1 MRKHRPTLTAI
12 VAAAALSAYPVQA
25 IAAGESPETARITH
39 QFVERARKIMMTDPS
54 EARNMGHQMERIM
67 ATRPG
72 GASRDL
78 GMSRAK
84 WILGEAALR
93 LNQIATA
100 RTFILEAYRFARN
113 ADDAQAQGD
122 TLLTRGSIKSETGD
136 PAGALTDYLAAY
148 RMFQKSGDRRN
159 QSITLQY
166 LSALHADAA
175 DYQRALNYLRQA
187 SEVFHGESRLDLSL
201 SNNTANILDQLGHL
215 DEAETEYRRA
225 ASMARKVG
233 EYALQVQVLTNM
245 CRSQITRRHLPAA
258 AATLLEMKNIVHRR
272 RMRIDDKILV
282 TVAQYEEA
290 RGNYPAAR
298 TAIEHALSYTGGS
311 QMIQRYREMH
321 LTAYRIYRHLGDDR
335 SALIHLEKAKQLRDE
350 AIDLSLSMKT
360 ALLSAQFDYANQE
373 LRISHLRAQDLRRSV
388 GDARET
394 ARLQRTVFTGIVIA
408 TLLLIVILSMG
419 VVLLRRSR
427 DNTRRI
433 NGELA
438 EANEALEKAMTE
450 VQQRQIAERAA
461 NDLAEHDALTG
472 LNNRRHLHQ
481 TLYAQ
486 VTTASAAGS
495 SCCVMLLDLDRFK
508 PINDI
513 HGHEVGDAVLIEA
526 ARRLANICARHDA
539 IPVRL
544 GGDEFV
550 ILMTCTA
557 AQDKATTIA
566 TEVIAEISAP
576 YDVADRRL
584 TIGTSI
590 GISNDARDGRDIDT
604 LLRAADIAMY
614 EAKRSG
620 RGRYRFFDEEMAVRL
635 RNRAETE
642 TELRAVL
649 RNDEI
654 LAHFQPIHNY
664 REGRVTGF
672 EALAR
677 WTHAERGPIGPDEFI
692 PIAEETGMIEEIT
705 TVILRQSCRAAVQ
718 WPSDITVSVNMSPI
732 LLKDATLAS
741 RVFDIL
747 NEEGLAPNRLVIE
760 ITENAVIDDLP
771 FASRLIDTFKAA
783 GIRVALDDF
792 GKGYSSLSHL
802 RELGFD
808 HLKLDA
814 SFVKNLGEGDSIK
827 IATAVAGLAHAMDLP
842 VTAEGVETAE
852 ASSMLR
858 QLGFSY
864 AQGYLYGKAMTADE
878 ATILI
883 LDEDLDFVH
892 KAA

>member
-12 VAAAALSAYPVQA
+12 VAAAAMTAHPAQA
-25 IAAGESPETARITH
+25 TATESGPETTRITAL
-39 QFVERARKIMMTDPS
+39 FVERARKIMMTSPS
-54 EARNMGHQMERIM
+54 EAEGMGHRMERIM

-72 GASRDL
+72 GAPRDL
-78 GMSRAK
+78 GLSRAK

-93 LNQIATA
+93 LNQIEEAKA
-100 RTFILEAYRFARN
+100 FIYDAYQFARKAN
-113 ADDAQAQGD
+113 NAQAQGD
-122 TLLTRGSIKSETGD
+122 SLLTRGSIKSETGD
-136 PAGALTDYLAAY
+136 PAGALTDFLEAY
-148 RMFQKSGDRRN
+148 RMFQRSGDRRN

-166 LSALHADAA
+166 LSSLHADAA
-175 DYQRALNYLRQA
+175 DYQRAWNYLRQA
-187 SEVFHGESRLDLSL
+187 SEVYHGEKRLDLSV
-201 SNNTANILDQLGHL
+201 SNNTANVLDQLGHL
-215 DEAETEYRRA
+215 DAAETEYRRA
-225 ASMARKVG
+225 AGMAREIG
-233 EYALQVQVLTNM
+233 EYALQVQVLNNM
-245 CRSQITRRHLPAA
+245 CRSQITRHHLGAA
-258 AATLLEMKNIVHRR
+258 AATLAEMKDIIHRR
-272 RMRIDDKILV
+272 HMRIDDKIMV
-282 TVAQYEEA
+282 TVAQYEQA
-290 RGNYPAAR
+290 RSNYPGAR
-298 TAIEHALSYTGGS
+298 AAIERAMSYASGN
-311 QMIQRYREMH
+311 QMIQRYRDMH
-321 LTAYRIYRHLGDDR
+321 LTAYRIYRHMGEDKA
-335 SALIHLEKAKQLRDE
+335 ALVHLEKAKQLKDE
-350 AIDLSLSMKT
+350 AVDLSLSMKT
-360 ALLSAQFDYANQE
+360 ALLSAKFDYANQE

-394 ARLQRTVFTGIVIA
+394 ARLQRTVFTGIVVA

-438 EANEALEKAMTE
+438 EANEALESAMTE
-450 VQQRQIAERAA
+450 VQQRQIAEREA
-461 NDLAEHDALTG
+461 NELAEHDALTG
-472 LNNRRHLHQ
+472 LNNRRHLYQ

-486 VTTASAAGS
+486 VTTDSVAGS
-495 SCCVMLLDLDRFK
+495 ACCVMLLDLDRFK

-526 ARRLANICARHDA
+526 ARRLQVICDRHDA
-539 IPVRL
+539 VPVRL

-550 ILMTCTA
+550 ILMACTEVQA
-557 AQDKATTIA
+557 KATTIA
-566 TEVIAEISAP
+566 SEVIAEISAP

-590 GISNDARDGRDIDT
+590 GISNNARDGDDIDT

-620 RGRYRFFDEEMAVRL
+620 RGRYRFFDEDMVVRL

-642 TELRAVL
+642 TELRTAL

-654 LAHFQPIHNY
+654 RAHFQPIHSY
-664 REGRVTGF
+664 HEGRVTGF

-705 TVILRQSCRAAVQ
+705 TVILRQSCRAAVR
-718 WPSDITVSVNMSPI
+718 WPADITVSVNMSPI
-732 LLKDATLAS
+732 LLKDAGLAS

-747 NEEGLAPNRLVIE
+747 KEEGLAPHRLIIE
-760 ITENAVIDDLP
+760 ITENAVIDDLA
-771 FASRLIDTFKAA
+771 FASRLIDTFKTA

-814 SFVKNLGEGDSIK
+814 SFVRNLGEGDSIK

-842 VTAEGVETAE
+842 VTAEGVETPE
-852 ASSMLR
+852 AAAMLR

-864 AQGYLYGKAMTADE
+864 AQGYLYGKAMTAE
-878 ATILI
+878 AATVLI
-883 LDEDLDFVH
+883 LDEDLELIH
-892 KAA
+892 QAA